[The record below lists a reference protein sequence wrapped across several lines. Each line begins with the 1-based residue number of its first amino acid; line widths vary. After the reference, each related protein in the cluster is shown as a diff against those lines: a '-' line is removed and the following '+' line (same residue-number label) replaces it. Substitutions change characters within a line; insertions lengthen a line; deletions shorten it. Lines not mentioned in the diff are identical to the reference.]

1 MHPGGQQK
9 KDGQSLAGGQ
19 LSSLH
24 RELGAEW
31 RSMQKASSEGRAA
44 SSLAWDT
51 VQRPG
56 QRRLWW
62 QMILGLVSFQKQE
75 LLYAVAQLTVAFPT

>member
-1 MHPGGQQK
+1 
-9 KDGQSLAGGQ
+9 
-19 LSSLH
+19 
-24 RELGAEW
+24 
-31 RSMQKASSEGRAA
+31 MQKASSEGRAA

-56 QRRLWW
+56 QRRPWW

-75 LLYAVAQLTVAFPT
+75 LLYAVAQLTEAFPT